1 MDLRTIVE
9 EELNARSKCY
19 GHCQDASTLKLLN
32 EKRMMVGCYSC
43 PSGYV
48 SRIVAYGKEPDVSAF
63 KTIVK
68 AVVQGIVDVTD
79 EDIRIATRYTW
90 DLGIKQEPE
99 GVVLKQVYWTQNYQR
114 TKSDDPNRE
123 ALPMHQLCIF
133 LPSASSEQERALP
146 SMYGGSKSERILGKP
161 AMEREKSEIYS
172 CRLRQMV
179 STLRSNNR
187 RAS

>member
-68 AVVQGIVDVTD
+68 AAVQGIVDVTD

-123 ALPMHQLCIF
+123 ALFLCTNCASFYHQPVASRNGLC
-133 LPSASSEQERALP
+133 PRCMAVRNQK
-146 SMYGGSKSERILGKP
+146 GS
-161 AMEREKSEIYS
+161 
-172 CRLRQMV
+172 
-179 STLRSNNR
+179 
-187 RAS
+187 